1 MRRTATALFVIATF
15 FVTPP
20 VFADDLVSTAGGKTV
35 NVWDRDE
42 ERARAAAERVPPELR
57 LEDYRRAPGCE
68 MARGNAEQRQ
78 YATTLN
84 GDCVDG
90 TEAVTE
96 CEDGPALAPLWRRTR
111 ETPDAEWS
119 AWSVAAWSSC
129 PEDLFALT
137 IDDFKRLP
145 LDKPALTVQPD
156 RGWVL
161 VNKETIV
168 YTEDVTQKLDTAV
181 LGQKIEVE
189 AEPASWTWS
198 WGDRSKSLTTKK
210 AGKPYPHQQLWHVY
224 EKLGTA
230 QVTVAATWEGRWR
243 LAGHTTWHDVIGT
256 AETTA
261 ASDPFE
267 IRELR
272 SRLVAP
278 GTDG

>member
-1 MRRTATALFVIATF
+1 M
-15 FVTPP
+15 
-20 VFADDLVSTAGGKTV
+20 
-35 NVWDRDE
+35 
-42 ERARAAAERVPPELR
+42 
-57 LEDYRRAPGCE
+57 
-68 MARGNAEQRQ
+68 
-78 YATTLN
+78 YA
-84 GDCVDG
+84 
-90 TEAVTE
+90 
-96 CEDGPALAPLWRRTR
+96 
-111 ETPDAEWS
+111 
-119 AWSVAAWSSC
+119 C
-129 PEDLFALT
+129 PEDLYVLT
-137 IDDFKRLP
+137 IEDFKRLP
-145 LDKPALTVQPD
+145 LAKPALTVQPD

-168 YTEDVTQKLDTAV
+168 YTEDVTQKLDTEV

-261 ASDPFE
+261 TSDPFE